1 MIGVAAEVAEA
12 ADVED
17 SVTASDWEESD
28 VPAALD
34 DDATV
39 SGEVEEV
46 ASGEDAIV
54 SVDKD
59 DLGLVVVPLI
69 TYR

>member
-17 SVTASDWEESD
+17 SVIASDWEESD

-39 SGEVEEV
+39 SGEVEEE
-46 ASGEDAIV
+46 ASVEDAIV
-54 SVDKD
+54 DVDKD
-59 DLGLVVVPLI
+59 DLGHHGVRLI

>member
-17 SVTASDWEESD
+17 SVIASDWEESD

-34 DDATV
+34 EDATV
-39 SGEVEEV
+39 SGEVEEE
-46 ASGEDAIV
+46 ASVEYAIV
-54 SVDKD
+54 GVDKAA
-59 DLGLVVVPLI
+59 LGPVVVRLI

>member
-1 MIGVAAEVAEA
+1 MIGVVAEVAEA

-17 SVTASDWEESD
+17 SVIASDWEESE

-54 SVDKD
+54 GVDKN
-59 DLGLVVVPLI
+59 DLGLALIRLI

>member
-1 MIGVAAEVAEA
+1 VIGVAAEVAEA

-17 SVTASDWEESD
+17 SVIASDREESN

-39 SGEVEEV
+39 SGEVE
-46 ASGEDAIV
+46 
-54 SVDKD
+54 
-59 DLGLVVVPLI
+59 
-69 TYR
+69 